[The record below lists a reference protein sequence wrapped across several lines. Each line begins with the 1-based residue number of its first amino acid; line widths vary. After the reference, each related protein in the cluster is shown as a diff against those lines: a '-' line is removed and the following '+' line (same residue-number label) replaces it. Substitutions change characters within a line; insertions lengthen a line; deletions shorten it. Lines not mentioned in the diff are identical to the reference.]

1 MRGSVWGR
9 DGLLLS
15 RGMAFRESR
24 LGRIGLEQD
33 RCGYKDGNW
42 FFSSKVLGYRDSQ
55 LGLDRSSK
63 GLKVGQL

>member
-1 MRGSVWGR
+1 
-9 DGLLLS
+9 
-15 RGMAFRESR
+15 MAFRESR